1 MEEYL
6 SAGWFCNE
14 HSLEFYCS
22 HFLFCSPCMSAVGHV
37 KGAYFGLI
45 PCTSAGAWT
54 NLRAMFGLKISPS
67 LALRGLGWV
76 SALTQTFWGC
86 LGCTAGQRAVI

>member
-22 HFLFCSPCMSAVGHV
+22 HFLFCSPCMSAVEHI

-45 PCTSAGAWT
+45 PCTSAG
-54 NLRAMFGLKISPS
+54 LGLIYGPCLGLK
-67 LALRGLGWV
+67 
-76 SALTQTFWGC
+76 SAQAWP
-86 LGCTAGQRAVI
+86 